1 MFEEPN
7 PANQAMAGPRPD
19 LTALLY
25 GGNSGQTSAP
35 GLFGADA
42 IVGGTS

>member
-7 PANQAMAGPRPD
+7 TANQGMAGPRPD
-19 LTALLY
+19 LTALMY